1 MNNLQIFS
9 KDIIPVYTT
18 DEGNKV
24 VMGREL
30 HEKLGI
36 KDKYTDWMQRMIG
49 AGFIEGSDY
58 FTLREKP
65 KRKDGTE
72 MPGERINHIMTL
84 DMAKHIAMIQRTP
97 QGMAIRQKLIELE
110 KSFSS
115 PQIQAGNSLQALN
128 LLVKSLNEQWD
139 AMNRLQVNVDAQ
151 SAAIEKLEEQNELNR
166 QAFTMNPGNWRENAT
181 AVVGSIVLKKT
192 GGEMKGSGPVYEE
205 VWNEI
210 YDMMKLDFHKDM
222 KKRKMNLKKEFPKR
236 KFSNLEV
243 IDRAADRNQLIS
255 VLQSVLCKMCIR
267 YGVRLD
273 MDRAKIVTNKSEDGQ
288 TSLFAAAAAQKN
300 ATTAGKIVKD
310 TNLA

>member
-1 MNNLQIFS
+1 MSSLQIFS

-36 KDKYTDWMQRMIG
+36 KTVYTHWFDRMSEC
-49 AGFIEGSDY
+49 GFVEGTDY
-58 FTLREKP
+58 FTDAKNVTRE
-65 KRKDGTE
+65 DGRQ
-72 MPGERINHIMTL
+72 MPQKQVDHIMTL

-110 KSFSS
+110 KSFNA
-115 PQIQAGNSLQALN
+115 PQIQASNSLQALN
-128 LLVKSLNEQWD
+128 LLVKSLNEQQD

-181 AVVGSIVLKKT
+181 TIVGSIVLKKT

-210 YDMMKLDFHKDM
+210 YDMMKTDFHKDM

-243 IDRAADRNQLIS
+243 IDRAGDRNQLVS

-273 MDRAKIVTNKSEDGQ
+273 MDKAKALTNKPEDTQ
-288 TSLFAAAAAQKN
+288 TSLFEK
-300 ATTAGKIVKD
+300 GDLV
-310 TNLA
+310 

>member
-1 MNNLQIFS
+1 MNNLQIFN

-110 KSFSS
+110 KSFSV
-115 PQIQAGNSLQALN
+115 PQIQVGNSLQALN
-128 LLVKSLNEQWD
+128 LLVQSLNEQQD

-181 AVVGSIVLKKT
+181 AVVGSIVRKKT

-210 YDMMKLDFHKDM
+210 YGMMKSEFHKDM
-222 KKRKMNLKKEFPKR
+222 KRRKMNLEKEFPKR

-243 IDRAADRNQLIS
+243 IDRAGDQNQLIS
-255 VLQSVLCKMCIR
+255 ILQSVLCKMCIR

-273 MDRAKIVTNKSEDGQ
+273 MDRAKIVASKPDDAQ
-288 TSLFAAAAAQKN
+288 TSLFERGA
-300 ATTAGKIVKD
+300 
-310 TNLA
+310 